1 LVFSY
6 LFFKSK
12 YIPRILAYFG
22 ILSFALILIHSLM
35 CILVPEYA
43 AMLINQIILWVP
55 SGLFEIIIGLWLLL
69 KGVKVPMSVTKVHT
83 E

>member
-1 LVFSY
+1 
-6 LFFKSK
+6 
-12 YIPRILAYFG
+12 
-22 ILSFALILIHSLM
+22 M